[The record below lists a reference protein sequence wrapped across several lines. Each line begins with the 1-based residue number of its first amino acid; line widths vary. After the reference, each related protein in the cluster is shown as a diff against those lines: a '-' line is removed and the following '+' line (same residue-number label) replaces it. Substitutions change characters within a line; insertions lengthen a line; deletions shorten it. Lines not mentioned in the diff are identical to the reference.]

1 MKTNEIENLVIRN
14 AEEKDIPTILL
25 LIKELA
31 EYEKLSDEVTADEE
45 KLRKNLFGNRKYAE
59 VLIAEYEGKPAGQAL
74 FFHNFSTFLAKPGI
88 YLEDLYVRPYLRG
101 KGIGK
106 ALLIQLVELAKE
118 RGCARVEWAVLDWNK
133 SAIDFYEKLGAHP
146 MDEWTVFRLTEEK
159 FNF

>member
-1 MKTNEIENLVIRN
+1 
-14 AEEKDIPTILL
+14 
-25 LIKELA
+25 
-31 EYEKLSDEVTADEE
+31 
-45 KLRKNLFGNRKYAE
+45 

>member
-14 AEEKDIPTILL
+14 AEEKDIPIILL

>member
-14 AEEKDIPTILL
+14 AEEKDIPIILL

-45 KLRKNLFGNRKYAE
+45 KLRKNLFGNKKYAE